1 MYLRKLSYCA
11 MLLALLFVVA
21 CGGSKEESSSSTS
34 TPAKPAAPS
43 GGNAYDPAKSTASIT
58 GKAKFEGAKPN
69 LVKLQMSADAVC
81 MKAHS
86 TPVMDQSVIINDDGT
101 LQNVFVYVKQGA
113 EKWTYQTPT
122 TPVEI
127 DQQGCLYHPHVLGI
141 MVNQPLTIKN
151 GDPTLHN
158 IHPQPK
164 INTPF
169 NLAQPM
175 INMQTNKTF
184 DKVEVMIPVK
194 CDVHRWMESYIGVL
208 SHPFYSVTGTDG
220 SFTIKGLPAG
230 TYTIEAWHEKY
241 GSQTANITV
250 TDGQAATNDF
260 TFKAS

>member
-1 MYLRKLSYCA
+1 
-11 MLLALLFVVA
+11 
-21 CGGSKEESSSSTS
+21 
-34 TPAKPAAPS
+34 
-43 GGNAYDPAKSTASIT
+43 
-58 GKAKFEGAKPN
+58 
-69 LVKLQMSADAVC
+69 
-81 MKAHS
+81 
-86 TPVMDQSVIINDDGT
+86 
-101 LQNVFVYVKQGA
+101 
-113 EKWTYQTPT
+113 
-122 TPVEI
+122 
-127 DQQGCLYHPHVLGI
+127 LYHPHVLGI
-141 MVNQPLTIKN
+141 MVNQQLTIKN

-175 INMQTNKTF
+175 QNMQTNKTF

-208 SHPFYSVTGTDG
+208 SHPFYGVTGADG

-241 GSQTANITV
+241 GSQTANVTV